1 MGCCNIK
8 INVKT
13 RPIKLSVSTKLMAT
27 GKQAYPSTVEL
38 DMVDGDQIL
47 EPIEGKVFSKV
58 TVKKPDTLVAENIR
72 KDINVGGVVGN
83 LKPYVPVV
91 SSELNVEPKTEIQIF
106 TPSEN
111 EYYDKV
117 NVDAVTSSIDSNI
130 IPENIRNNVEILGV
144 KGTMLPQGKD
154 MYQQLVDLTKTP
166 VGLDNS
172 SVTNYDFLENLDTS
186 QCTSFQSTFY
196 NAISLERVPES
207 WNTSNV
213 KSFYQCFYN
222 CPSLKSLPNW
232 DFSNATSLNK
242 CYYSCKNL
250 SGTINLNISNA
261 TDIQEIFRICSN
273 INEVNLILGKSK
285 IGNLTY
291 AFNSCSNLEKITL
304 SDTSAVTNIYGAFYA
319 CRKLQNISN
328 LNLKNVTNAYQAFG
342 YTAIENFDNLFSNKV
357 SNFTSTFIGCSA
369 LKNCEIDMLSTTNNN
384 YANTLFSG
392 CASLTNLKLH
402 NVKVNLTIGS
412 ETKYGH
418 LLTVDSLVNTIKEL
432 WDYSTVS
439 STHKLSMGSANLPKI
454 ADVYVKLITP
464 TQEQIEAD
472 PYINNKK
479 PCELCESTD
488 EGAMTIT
495 AYANLK
501 HWTLA

>member
-1 MGCCNIK
+1 MSNISFNISTTKPK
-8 INVKT
+8 ISYD
-13 RPIKLSVSTKLMAT
+13 IKLMKT
-27 GKQAYPSTVEL
+27 GKSEYSGTFDLSMA
-38 DMVDGDQIL
+38 DGDQVIT
-47 EPIEGKVFSKV
+47 PNEGRVFSKV
-58 TVKKPDTLVAENIR
+58 IVKKPDAMVAENIR
-72 KDINVGGVVGN
+72 KDINIGGVVGS

-130 IPENIRNNVEILGV
+130 VPENIRNNVEILGV
-144 KGTMLPQGKD
+144 KGTMLPQGQD
-154 MYQQLVDLTKTP
+154 MYQQLVNLTKSP

-213 KSFYQCFYN
+213 KNFSQCFYN

-232 DFSNATSLNK
+232 DFSNATSLDN

-250 SGTINLNISNA
+250 SGTINLNIPNA
-261 TDIQEIFRICSN
+261 TNIQNIFRICSN

-291 AFNSCSNLEKITL
+291 AFNSCRNLEKITL

-319 CRKLQNISN
+319 CEKLQNISN

-357 SNFTSTFIGCSA
+357 SNFTSTFTGCKA

-412 ETKYGH
+412 GTSWGH

-432 WDYSTVS
+432 WDYSSAS

-454 ADVYVKLITP
+454 ANIYVKLITP

-495 AYANLK
+495 AYANSK